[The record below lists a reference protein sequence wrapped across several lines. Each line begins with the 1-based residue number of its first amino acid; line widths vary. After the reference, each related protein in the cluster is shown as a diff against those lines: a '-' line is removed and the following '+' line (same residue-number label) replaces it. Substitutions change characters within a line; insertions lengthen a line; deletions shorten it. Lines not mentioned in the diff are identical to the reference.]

1 MSPII
6 LVSLCLWRCV
16 QVWVGTWQDTGLSA
30 KVLGD
35 LFVPQVSF
43 WRRRKSRWLQF
54 LLVSLLIKMYRPLLP
69 VHTAHACPAAPCY
82 FGVTPGSGKLCKP
95 TPHSWYLPRLVP
107 FWGKRGREEGWIHQ
121 AFAVSLFIHLSS
133 HPVKGSISHL
143 PEKPQSPQAFFFW
156 ITLAARLVLSSPLR
170 AFITQSITQRG
181 FSFLFCF
188 LCCHI
193 ILLPWGN
200 ETKNLLSKAWRW
212 GQGNTKKE
220 TTSLSHVY
228 HV

>member
-1 MSPII
+1 MSYTTHIE
-6 LVSLCLWRCV
+6 
-16 QVWVGTWQDTGLSA
+16 
-30 KVLGD
+30 D
-35 LFVPQVSF
+35 LFYILKPPMWYIYIFLSGLWKKNYFHMKVDKIGGSDGKKQTF
-43 WRRRKSRWLQF
+43 KIRRG
-54 LLVSLLIKMYRPLLP
+54 
-69 VHTAHACPAAPCY
+69 AHACPAAPCY

-170 AFITQSITQRG
+170 AFITQSITQRS